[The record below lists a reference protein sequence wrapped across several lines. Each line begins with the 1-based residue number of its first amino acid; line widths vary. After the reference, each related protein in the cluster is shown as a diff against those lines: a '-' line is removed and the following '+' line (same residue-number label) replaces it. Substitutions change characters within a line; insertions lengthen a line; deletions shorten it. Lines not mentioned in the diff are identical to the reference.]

1 MLKKISGNTPP
12 AWLRIGDAQFPEPFP
27 ASLEYSPPARGTW
40 NIVHTGMLVPQ
51 SHQIY
56 ICAIGCIRGVILTAA
71 EMGAMDR
78 FSTVIIEEKN
88 ILKGDIEALML
99 DGIADILQRLPEL
112 PPAVLVFT
120 SCIHHFLGCNMPFV
134 YRKLRERFPQ
144 TAFAECT
151 MDPIRRKS
159 GLTAEQ
165 SCRKSIYDLLQPA
178 LQEKHAVNLLGN
190 DLPTLENS
198 ELLQLLKQNGWTIR
212 DLTLCQNYADFQAM
226 ARASLNL
233 YYNPDARFAAKAL
246 TQRLGQPALYLPLS
260 YDFAEIAAT
269 LQKLA
274 AQLQIPTPDYT
285 SAIQKTEAAL
295 RALREEIGSIPL
307 ALDYSVTFRPFSLAR
322 LLVRYG
328 FCLERIYADVIAADD
343 RADFLW
349 LQNHAPEIRLYPTK
363 QPWMRRLKRSTDRRF
378 LAIGQKAAYFTG
390 SDYFVNLVETGGL
403 YGFAGIQRF
412 VELLQEAFHTPKDC
426 RKLIQQKGWGG
437 TCCL

>member
-1 MLKKISGNTPP
+1 MLKKIAGNTPP
-12 AWLRIGDAQFPEPFP
+12 AWLRLGDAQFPEPFP

-40 NIVHTGMLVPQ
+40 NIVQTGMLVPQ

-88 ILKGDIEALML
+88 ILNGDLEGLML
-99 DGIADILQRLPEL
+99 HGIADILQRLPEL

-120 SCIHHFLGCNMPFV
+120 SCIHHFLGCNMTFV
-134 YRKLRERFPQ
+134 YRKLREQFPQ
-144 TAFAECT
+144 VAFAECS

-165 SCRKSIYDLLQPA
+165 SCRQSIYNLLQPA
-178 LQEKHAVNLLGN
+178 PQEKHAVNLLGN

-198 ELLQLLKQNGWTIR
+198 ELLQLLKQNGWTVR
-212 DLTLCQNYADFQAM
+212 DLPLCQSYAEFQSM
-226 ARASLNL
+226 AKASLNL
-233 YYNPDARFAAKAL
+233 YYNPDARFAAKSL
-246 TQRLGQPALYLPLS
+246 SRRLGQPALYLPIS
-260 YDFAEIAAT
+260 YDFDEIAAA

-274 AQLQIPTPDYT
+274 ARLHLPPPDYT
-285 SAIQKTEAAL
+285 AAIRTTEASL
-295 RALREEIGSIPL
+295 QTLQEELGTTPL

-328 FCLERIYADVIAADD
+328 FCLDRIYADTVPADD
-343 RADFLW
+343 REDFLW
-349 LQNHAPEIRLYPTK
+349 LQSHAPEIRLYPTR
-363 QPWMRRLKRSTDRRF
+363 QPWMRCLERKTDTRF

-412 VELLQEAFHTPKDC
+412 TELLHEAFHTPKDR